1 MTSVLI
7 IIVAIIV
14 VALLAVLIVNVIPHK
29 IKPLLSVVLWAL
41 IIFLGYKV
49 YTSIMAPIK
58 FNEIKQERYTKV
70 IDNLK
75 MIRDAELAY
84 AEVNRKYTDNKAGL
98 IAFIDTAQFAI
109 TNVKNVVITEKRGA
123 ITVDVEKR
131 VVDTVGFK
139 PVKESFTGK
148 NYKDMFNIPGTD
160 KKFDVQVGFIEKVQ
174 GVKTPVF
181 EVKVDKAVVLEG
193 LDKDMIRQEKEQL
206 GGINVPGEFISVGSL
221 TEVNPNGNWPPLYD
235 GKEENTDK

>member
-49 YTSIMAPIK
+49 YSSIMAPIK
-58 FNEIKQERYTKV
+58 FNQTKQERYAKV
-70 IDNLK
+70 IENLK
-75 MIRDAELAY
+75 MIRDAEIAY
-84 AEVNRKYTDNKAGL
+84 AEVNRKFTNDKAGL
-98 IAFIDTAQFAI
+98 ISFIDNAQFAI
-109 TNVKNVVITEKRGA
+109 TNVKNVVVTEKRGA

-131 VVDTVGFK
+131 VVDTIGFK
-139 PVKESFTGK
+139 PVKEVFAGK
-148 NYKDMFNIPGTD
+148 NYKEMFNIPGTD
-160 KKFDVQVGFIEKVQ
+160 KQFDIQVGEVEKAQ

-193 LDKDMIRQEKEQL
+193 LDKDMIRQEK
-206 GGINVPGEFISVGSL
+206 GAIGRYKHSR
-221 TEVNPNGNWPPLYD
+221 
-235 GKEENTDK
+235 